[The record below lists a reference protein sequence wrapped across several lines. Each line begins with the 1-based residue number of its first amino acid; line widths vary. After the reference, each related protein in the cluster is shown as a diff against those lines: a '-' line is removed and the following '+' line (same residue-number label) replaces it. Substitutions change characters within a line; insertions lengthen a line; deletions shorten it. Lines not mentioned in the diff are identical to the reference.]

1 MMFSVDA
8 ENGEKTEMCSSIVLV
23 ELVEVTHDELR
34 LTMCGRVIFEFIKSG
49 LLLHCF

>member
-8 ENGEKTEMCSSIVLV
+8 ENDEKTEMCSSIAF
-23 ELVEVTHDELR
+23 ELVEVSRDELK
-34 LTMCGRVIFEFIKSG
+34 LTMCGKVIFEFSKSG